1 MLQKSLT
8 SGLIFTFT
16 AIDLEQ
22 TLNISHLGIVT
33 VFCFVFYKFIYLFLA
48 VFSLRCCPQAFSS
61 CGERGLLFT
70 AVREL
75 FSLRWFL
82 LLWSMGSRR
91 AGFSSCGTQAQ

>member
-48 VFSLRCCPQAFSS
+48 VFSLRCCARTFSS
-61 CGERGLLFT
+61 CSEQGLHFVAVRMLLIVVASLVAERGL
-70 AVREL
+70 
-75 FSLRWFL
+75 
-82 LLWSMGSRR
+82 
-91 AGFSSCGTQAQ
+91 